1 MLILQ
6 LDMDQQGG
14 DYTLHT
20 QLLDITLLLYVE
32 RLHITPAIEAVH
44 NAGYCVTAIV
54 CSVAG
59 LGWALQLHIKYQI
72 LQRHSKHFSCL
83 SDETRARGHQQ

>member
-1 MLILQ
+1 MNISQWKKPNRSFFPLEVGISFTY
-6 LDMDQQGG
+6 
-14 DYTLHT
+14 YTLP
-20 QLLDITLLLYVE
+20 
-32 RLHITPAIEAVH
+32 PAIEAVH
-44 NAGYCVTAIV
+44 KAGYCVTAIV

-83 SDETRARGHQQ
+83 SYETRARGHQQ